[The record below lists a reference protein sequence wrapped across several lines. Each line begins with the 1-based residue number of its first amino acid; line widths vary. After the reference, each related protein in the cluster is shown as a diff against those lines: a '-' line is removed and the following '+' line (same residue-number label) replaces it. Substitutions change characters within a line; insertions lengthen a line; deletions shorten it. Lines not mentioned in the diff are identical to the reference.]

1 VGQVSGLP
9 RFPMFRYLIVEILL
23 PLLFFLFVRSIIK
36 TIFQT
41 RREVSRRDTQPPP
54 APAPVVVG
62 GELKKDPVCG
72 TYVSTSLA
80 VTRTVKGETVYF
92 CSNECRNKFVG

>member
-1 VGQVSGLP
+1 MAPP

-23 PLLFFLFVRSIIK
+23 PLLLFLLVRSIFK
-36 TIFQT
+36 SIFQT
-41 RREVSRRDTQPPP
+41 SKDVSRQASP
-54 APAPVVVG
+54 APSAQGPTVIAG

-80 VTRTVKGETVYF
+80 ITRNVKGEVVYF

>member
-1 VGQVSGLP
+1 
-9 RFPMFRYLIVEILL
+9 MFRYLIVEILL
-23 PLLFFLFVRSIIK
+23 PLLLFLLVRSILK
-36 TIFQT
+36 SIFQT
-41 RREVSRRDTQPPP
+41 GRNLSRQSTGSAE
-54 APAPVVVG
+54 APTVIAG

-80 VTRTVKGETVYF
+80 VTRTVKGEVLYF